1 MRKLMVK
8 TRPTPFLKNGR
19 VAYSASVVH
28 NGTIGADT
36 FFERVSEKCGL
47 AADMARATWNLGIE
61 QMKDELRNGNRV
73 ELPQLSAFLSLPGNF
88 ASTSPED
95 RRAAGSRLVA
105 HINAKGDFKSCCAGE
120 DFEIV
125 NITKGATVV
134 VRGVSDMVS
143 KLDDVL
149 TNGTDVEVHVVGT
162 GLYIPDAEDETTGV
176 WLEKPDGTICATARV
191 TESTSAT
198 LTCVFSEIA
207 LPEGRYK
214 LAVASRNGLDPEQYG
229 VTIARRNVM
238 VANAAETEVAHG

>member
-95 RRAAGSRLVA
+95 RRGVA
-105 HINAKGDFKSCCAGE
+105 VADHARD
-120 DFEIV
+120 
-125 NITKGATVV
+125 
-134 VRGVSDMVS
+134 VRGREA
-143 KLDDVL
+143 DDRRA
-149 TNGTDVEVHVVGT
+149 
-162 GLYIPDAEDETTGV
+162 GLRRAE
-176 WLEKPDGTICATARV
+176 
-191 TESTSAT
+191 
-198 LTCVFSEIA
+198 
-207 LPEGRYK
+207 
-214 LAVASRNGLDPEQYG
+214 
-229 VTIARRNVM
+229 
-238 VANAAETEVAHG
+238 

>member
-1 MRKLMVK
+1 MVK

-19 VAYSASVVH
+19 VAYGASVVH

-36 FFERVSEKCGL
+36 FFKRVSEKCGL

-207 LPEGRYK
+207 LPEGQYK
-214 LAVASRNGLDPEQYG
+214 LAVASRNGLDPEQFG
-229 VTIARRNVM
+229 VSIARRNVM